1 MMNLLT
7 VATDLY
13 LTKQLQLRT
22 DTHGL
27 RQTAI
32 NLEKSQR
39 YRSRIIIYNHGH
51 TAAIGINVNHTSGD

>member
-7 VATDLY
+7 VTTDFY

-22 DTHGL
+22 DTHRL

-32 NLEKSQR
+32 DLKKSQR
-39 YRSRIIIYNHGH
+39 YRSRIIVYNHGH
-51 TAAIGINVNHTSGD
+51 TAAIGINMNHTPGN